1 VFCFFVKIIF
11 IIDIFINLVKNN
23 FMKFK
28 THPSVVKVKG
38 FLNPSFQRFGSRK
51 APGQAPGTLQHTG
64 IRRMAKVL
72 MTVHDYSETQYD
84 AIPITEIE
92 TSAPYLTD
100 STKTWIQVQG
110 LHDIEQLKKV
120 WDYFE
125 LHPLIQEDIVSITQ
139 RPKVEFYGDVVFIVL
154 RMIAAG
160 KRELDE
166 GFRTEQI
173 SLVVGRNFVLSFQES
188 DDPIFDP
195 VIKRLALDNTRL
207 RKLGIDYLAYALVD
221 NVVDHYFAALDA
233 IGETIESV
241 EEVVIDS
248 PKQENLQTIH
258 GLRRDLI
265 YFRKSVWSLR
275 DGINSLLRDEMPLFS
290 GEVKIFMR
298 DVYDHVV
305 QVIDSIENQREM
317 VFSLYDMYMSSLS
330 NRMNEVMKVLT
341 IIATIFIPLTFIAG
355 IYGMNFNPVAG
366 KWSMPELNWAWGYPA
381 SLGVMVVVAFVM
393 IFFFKRKDWL

>member
-1 VFCFFVKIIF
+1 
-11 IIDIFINLVKNN
+11 
-23 FMKFK
+23 MKFK
-28 THPSVVKVKG
+28 VHPSVVKVTG
-38 FLNPSFQRFGSRK
+38 FLNPSLQRLASRK

-72 MTVHDYSETQYD
+72 MTVHDYNETQYD

-125 LHPLIQEDIVSITQ
+125 LHPLIQEDIVSISQ

-160 KRELDE
+160 KRELEE
-166 GFRTEQI
+166 GFRTEQV
-173 SLVVGRNFVLSFQES
+173 SLVVGSNYVLSFQES
-188 DDPIFDP
+188 DDPVFDP

-207 RKLGIDYLAYALVD
+207 RKLGVDYLAYALVD
-221 NVVDHYFAALDA
+221 NVVDHYFTALDA
-233 IGETIESV
+233 LGETIESV
-241 EEVVIDS
+241 EEVVIDT
-248 PKQENLQTIH
+248 PRQENLQTIH

-298 DVYDHVV
+298 DVYDHIV

-355 IYGMNFNPVAG
+355 IYGMNFNPEAG
-366 KWSMPELNWAWGYPA
+366 RWNMPELNWTWGYPA
-381 SLGVMVVVAFVM
+381 SLGVMVIVAFIMV
-393 IFFFKRKDWL
+393 FFFKRKGWF